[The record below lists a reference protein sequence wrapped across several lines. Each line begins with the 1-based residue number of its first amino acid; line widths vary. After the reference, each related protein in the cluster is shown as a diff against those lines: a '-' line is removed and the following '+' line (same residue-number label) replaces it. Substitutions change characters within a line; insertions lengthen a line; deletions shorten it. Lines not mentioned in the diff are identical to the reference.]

1 MRKLIFISLIIGLS
15 VLGKLLLH
23 KIIKNKKI
31 ASVLSVLWCVLIFF
45 LMAVYPVENIFVTFD
60 SSEDAARYA
69 SRGTLVDVIHGE
81 NSCLAFSSVREG
93 ENQATYV
100 RKTEKGYKLC
110 GVLSVKNISQIK
122 NDKIILNVYNVRNTS
137 DYYISLDIM
146 FIGNK
151 EVKIYNHSG
160 EQIECEIKVIEAVPF
175 SWVYINDF
183 SDDYYIV
190 LNGERMEFE

>member
-1 MRKLIFISLIIGLS
+1 
-15 VLGKLLLH
+15 
-23 KIIKNKKI
+23 
-31 ASVLSVLWCVLIFF
+31 
-45 LMAVYPVENIFVTFD
+45 MAVYPVENIFVTFD